1 MKDRFVIDGSKL
13 EFVIDG
19 RGKDRCE
26 KPTNFINN
34 YWEGKIQ
41 FT

>member
-19 RGKDRCE
+19 RGKDRSV
-26 KPTNFINN
+26 KPQQIS
-34 YWEGKIQ
+34 
-41 FT
+41 